1 MALRPFVVYNY
12 MAIRKAVAGAYNLDN
27 TLRTV
32 ELPSCEDIEQALVW
46 LRESLRKS
54 AVKSSAL
61 VYEDKHAVHSSDVAG
76 VRSIASHNVDEALRN
91 ADGAADEG
99 FEIPEPLP
107 CGHEDD

>member
-1 MALRPFVVYNY
+1 MHVLGPTGSHDLLLDRLLASGEMALRPFVVYNY

-61 VYEDKHAVHSSDVAG
+61 VY
-76 VRSIASHNVDEALRN
+76 
-91 ADGAADEG
+91 
-99 FEIPEPLP
+99 
-107 CGHEDD
+107 

>member
-1 MALRPFVVYNY
+1 MALRLFVVYNS

-54 AVKSSAL
+54 AV
-61 VYEDKHAVHSSDVAG
+61 
-76 VRSIASHNVDEALRN
+76 
-91 ADGAADEG
+91 
-99 FEIPEPLP
+99 
-107 CGHEDD
+107 